1 MLEHLN
7 IEQKSA
13 ITNIITK
20 KDPYPYIIIGPPGEW
35 AHFKP
40 PKNSSLRK
48 AFDKFF
54 FCEY

>member
-7 IEQKSA
+7 IEQKTA